1 MSSSNIFCSIS
12 RLLLLLSVRSSY
24 HHLLPSFSFTLLL
37 YGCSQYWDK
46 IGPCRLTVPVVKD
59 ILKQYSG
66 QIDVV
71 EVCTDDLAQIAEEAG
86 VVSIPTIQF
95 YYKGK
100 ALESHSIVGC
110 VAKTVLANAVE
121 KVLEDAEQMR

>member
-1 MSSSNIFCSIS
+1 M
-12 RLLLLLSVRSSY
+12 
-24 HHLLPSFSFTLLL
+24 
-37 YGCSQYWDK
+37 
-46 IGPCRLTVPVVKD
+46 PVVKD
-59 ILKQYSG
+59 ILKQFSG

-71 EVCTDDLAQIAEEAG
+71 EVCTDDLAQVAEEAG